1 MTAKSLSNNA
11 INIALHKKANALHFK
26 LLNSFKNA
34 SLEVDAIHKEKQAKN
49 GLKTVIQ
56 VEKYASEK
64 IEEIQSYLAL
74 QKHCIL
80 KGATGIGKTT
90 LLTKLQKSRK
100 IRVVA
105 LPRIAN
111 VLQLQKSEGF
121 TGYDAIHSDLNNL
134 NRIYESQDI
143 VCCHKGLLK
152 ILKDLK
158 HNDIEV
164 IIDEFHAL
172 LQNIDANELDELK
185 DVLKELKV
193 IYISATIDLNF
204 GYFFTNKMI
213 EVIQSKPHKHNITIL
228 HNKEIDNKKKGRHK
242 ELVIDIELKKAIE
255 NNQTLLVHIE
265 SKATIQKYVS
275 KYQNNYKVA
284 CLNVDTENKNELI
297 NELGSSKIPYDIVF
311 FTSTVEAG
319 ININAID
326 CRLLLTD
333 TFIPYSKVNG
343 NKNILNPLRITQLI
357 GRLRKAKD
365 VCIYIDFDK
374 VNRKK
379 ELSYIDFKKRLNLDD
394 YDLNEIER
402 QNHELYD
409 NISCHSDS
417 YIDFDKNDNAYFSES
432 KILQRFLDDKYN
444 HFSVNDLAKY
454 LDAEIIDYVEE
465 LPKEPQ
471 KPKETTL
478 KRKDFEQLLN
488 NEIVENHNKVL
499 SFAYEIGALKI
510 SDNTFY
516 QYIETDTTDLIH
528 LEDDF
533 CKYDSS
539 VKDIV
544 RRYFLFLTKESDP
557 TILKNLLNTEKKYLP
572 LIENRINQ
580 ETKNVSFRNPGTI
593 ECKKT
598 KQEAEK
604 FKKLAQT
611 IKYKTSKENLL
622 REKAEK
628 EAFKIFNKYI
638 PYNDIIKILNIYYN
652 VEFSSK
658 CIMTLSKIN
667 SRNKYYINSSNVPLK
682 IEKPMVH
689 IKYKKPI
696 ENPLSLFE

>member
-1 MTAKSLSNNA
+1 MTTQSLYD
-11 INIALHKKANALHFK
+11 NALHFK
-26 LLNSFKNA
+26 LINYFKNA
-34 SLEVDAIHKEKQAKN
+34 SLEIDAIHKEKQAKN
-49 GLKTVIQ
+49 GSKTVIH

-64 IEEIQSYLAL
+64 IEEIQLRL
-74 QKHCIL
+74 EIQKHCIL

-90 LLTKLQKSRK
+90 LLAKLQKSRK
-100 IRVVA
+100 IRIVA

-111 VLQLQKSEGF
+111 VNQLQQSKGF
-121 TGYDAIHSDLNNL
+121 EGYDAIASDNDLK
-134 NRIYESQDI
+134 RVYGSQDI

-185 DVLKELKV
+185 EVLKELKV
-193 IYISATIDLNF
+193 IYISATIDLSF

-265 SKATIQKYVS
+265 SKATIEKYVS

-284 CLNVDTENKNELI
+284 CLNVDSKNKNELI
-297 NELGSSKIPYDIVF
+297 NELGSSKISYDIIF

-343 NKNILNPLRITQLI
+343 NKKMLNPLRITQLI

-454 LDAEIIDYVEE
+454 LNAEIIEYIEE

-471 KPKETTL
+471 KPKEATL

-488 NEIVENHNKVL
+488 DEIVQNHNKVL
-499 SFAYEIGALKI
+499 SFAYEIGALKV
-510 SDNTFY
+510 SNNTFY
-516 QYIETDTTDLIH
+516 QYTKTDTSDLIH

-557 TILKNLLNTEKKYLP
+557 TILKSLLNTEKKYLP

-580 ETKNVSFRNPGTI
+580 ETKNVSFRNPDTI
-593 ECKKT
+593 ECKRT
-598 KQEAEK
+598 RQEAEK

-611 IKYKTSKENLL
+611 IKSKISKENLL

-628 EAFKIFNKYI
+628 EAFKIFNKHI

-658 CIMTLSKIN
+658 CIMTLKKIHSKN
-667 SRNKYYINSSNVPLK
+667 NYYINISSVPLK
-682 IEKPMVH
+682 NEKPMVH
-689 IKYKKPI
+689 IEYKKPL
-696 ENPLSLFE
+696 EKPLSLFE